1 MNTPMHSESIAPD
14 TSIGQA
20 HRGLASN
27 PGELRQE
34 IRNYTMN
41 FGPQHPA
48 AHGVLRLILEMDGET
63 IVRADPHVGL
73 LHRGTEKLAESK
85 PFNQSIG
92 YMDRLDY
99 VSMMCN
105 EHAYVRAI
113 ENLMGIE
120 VPERAQYIRTLFDE
134 ITRILNHLMWIGSNG
149 LDLGAMA
156 VMLYAFREREDLMDC
171 YEAVSGARMHAA
183 YYRPGGVYRDLP
195 DRMPKYRESPWR
207 KGAKLKRFNEAR
219 EGSLLDYLENFT
231 RQFPGR
237 VDEDETLLTDNRI
250 WKQRTVGIG
259 VVTPEQA
266 LAWGMTGAMLRG
278 SGIAWDLRKKQ
289 PYAKYDA
296 VDFDIPVGKEG
307 DCYDRYL
314 VRVAEMRQSNRI
326 IAQCVA
332 WLKAN
337 PGPVIVANYKVAPP
351 KREEMKGDMEALIH
365 HFKLFSEGYCVPAGE
380 TYAAVEAPKGE
391 FGCYLV
397 SDGANKPFRVH
408 LRAPGFAHLS
418 SMDEIVRG
426 HMLAD
431 VVAMIGTYDLVFGE
445 VDR

>member
-1 MNTPMHSESIAPD
+1 MA
-14 TSIGQA
+14 
-20 HRGLASN
+20 
-27 PGELRQE
+27 QE

-48 AHGVLRLILEMDGET
+48 AHGVLRLVLEMDGET

-113 ENLMGIE
+113 ENLLGIE
-120 VPERAQYIRTLFDE
+120 APERAQYIRTMFDE
-134 ITRILNHLMWIGSNG
+134 ITRILNHLMWVGSNA

-156 VMLYAFREREDLMDC
+156 VFLYAFREREELMDV
-171 YEAVSGARMHAA
+171 YEAVSGARMHAT

-195 DRMPKYRESPWR
+195 GHMSQYRESPWH
-207 KGAKLKRFNEAR
+207 KGKDLKRLNSWR
-219 EGSLLDYLENFT
+219 EGSMLDFLDAFT
-231 RQFPGR
+231 DDFPKK
-237 VDEDETLLTDNRI
+237 VDEYEELLTGNRI

-259 VVTPEQA
+259 VVSPEQA
-266 LAWGMTGAMLRG
+266 QAWGMTGAMLRG

-289 PYAKYDA
+289 PYAKYA
-296 VDFDIPVGKEG
+296 EMDFDIPVGVQG

-314 VRVAEMRQSNRI
+314 VRVEEMRQSNRI
-326 IAQCVA
+326 IKQCVK

-337 PGPVIVANYKVAPP
+337 PGPVMVENFKVAPP
-351 KREEMKGDMEALIH
+351 RREVMKEDMEAMIH
-365 HFKLFSEGYCVPAGE
+365 HFKLFTEGYGVPAGE

-397 SDGANKPFRVH
+397 SDGANKPFRAH

-418 SMDEIVRG
+418 SIDAIVRG
-426 HMLAD
+426 HLLAD

>member
-1 MNTPMHSESIAPD
+1 VE
-14 TSIGQA
+14 
-20 HRGLASN
+20 
-27 PGELRQE
+27 E
-34 IRNYTMN
+34 IRDYTMN

-48 AHGVLRLILEMDGET
+48 AHGVLRLVLEMDGET
-63 IVRADPHVGL
+63 IVRADPHIGL

-113 ENLMGIE
+113 ENLLGIE
-120 VPERAQYIRTLFDE
+120 APIRAQYIRTMFDE
-134 ITRILNHLMWIGSNG
+134 ITRILNHLMWVGSNA

-156 VMLYAFREREDLMDC
+156 VFLYAFREREELMDV
-171 YEAVSGARMHAA
+171 YEAVSGARMHAT

-195 DRMPKYRESPWR
+195 EQMPQYRESPWH
-207 KGAKLKRFNEAR
+207 KGGDLKRLNQWR
-219 EGSLLDYLENFT
+219 EGSMLDYLTEFT
-231 RQFPGR
+231 NDFPAR
-237 VDEDETLLTDNRI
+237 VDEYELLLTNNRI

-259 VVTPEQA
+259 VVSPEKAQ
-266 LAWGMTGAMLRG
+266 AWGMTGAMLRG
-278 SGIAWDLRKKQ
+278 SGIEWDLRKKQ
-289 PYAKYDA
+289 PYAAYDKM
-296 VDFDIPVGKEG
+296 DFDIPVGVNG

-314 VRVAEMRQSNRI
+314 VRVEEMRQSNRI
-326 IAQCVA
+326 IRQCVE

-337 PGPVIVANYKVAPP
+337 PGPVMVQNFKVAPP
-351 KREEMKGDMEALIH
+351 SRVEMKNDMEALIH
-365 HFKLFSEGYCVPAGE
+365 HFKLFTEGYGVPAGE

-391 FGCYLV
+391 FGCYLM

-418 SMDEIVRG
+418 SMDAFVRG

>member
-1 MNTPMHSESIAPD
+1 M
-14 TSIGQA
+14 
-20 HRGLASN
+20 
-27 PGELRQE
+27 QE
-34 IRNYTMN
+34 IKNYTIN

-48 AHGVLRLILEMDGET
+48 AHGVLRLVLEMDGET
-63 IVRADPHVGL
+63 IVRADPHIGL

-113 ENLMGIE
+113 EKLMGIE
-120 VPERAQYIRTLFDE
+120 APIRAQYIRTLFDE
-134 ITRILNHLMWIGSNG
+134 ITRILNHLMWIGSNA

-156 VMLYAFREREDLMDC
+156 VFLYAFREREELMDC
-171 YEAVSGARMHAA
+171 YEAVSGARMHAT

-195 DRMPKYRESPWR
+195 DKMPQYKESRWH
-207 KGAKLKRFNEAR
+207 KGADLNRRNAWR
-219 EGSLLDYLENFT
+219 EGSMLDFLDAFADD
-231 RQFPGR
+231 FPHR
-237 VDEDETLLTDNRI
+237 VDEYETLLTDNRI

-259 VVTPEQA
+259 VVSPEQA
-266 LAWGMTGAMLRG
+266 LAWGMTGPMLRG
-278 SGIAWDLRKKQ
+278 SGIEWDLRKKQ
-289 PYAKYDA
+289 PYAMYDHM
-296 VDFDIPVGKEG
+296 DFDIPVGVQG

-314 VRVAEMRQSNRI
+314 VRVEEMRQSNRI
-326 IAQCVA
+326 IKQCVA
-332 WLKAN
+332 WLRTN
-337 PGPVIVANYKVAPP
+337 PGPAMLENYKVAPP
-351 KREEMKGDMEALIH
+351 RREEMKESMEALIH
-365 HFKLFSEGYCVPAGE
+365 HFKLFTEGYCVPAGE
-380 TYAAVEAPKGE
+380 TYCAVEAPKGE

-418 SMDEIVRG
+418 SIDTIVSG

-431 VVAMIGTYDLVFGE
+431 VVAMIGTYDVVFGE
-445 VDR
+445 IDR

>member
-1 MNTPMHSESIAPD
+1 M
-14 TSIGQA
+14 
-20 HRGLASN
+20 
-27 PGELRQE
+27 QE
-34 IRNYTMN
+34 IKNYTIN

-48 AHGVLRLILEMDGET
+48 AHGVLRLVLELDGEV
-63 IVRADPHVGL
+63 IQRADPHVGL

-113 ENLMGIE
+113 EKLLDIE
-120 VPERAQYIRTLFDE
+120 APVRAQYIRTMFDE
-134 ITRILNHLMWIGSNG
+134 ITRILNHLMWIGSNA

-156 VMLYAFREREDLMDC
+156 VFLYAFREREELMDC
-171 YEAVSGARMHAA
+171 YEAVSGARMHAT

-195 DRMPKYRESPWR
+195 DRMPQYKESRWH
-207 KGAKLKRFNEAR
+207 KGSDLKRRNEWR
-219 EGSLLDYLENFT
+219 EGSMLDFLDAFT
-231 RQFPGR
+231 NDFPSK
-237 VDEDETLLTDNRI
+237 VDEYETLLTDNRI

-259 VVTPEQA
+259 VVPPEQA

-278 SGIAWDLRKKQ
+278 SGIEWDLRKKQ
-289 PYAKYDA
+289 PYAMYDKM
-296 VDFDIPVGKEG
+296 DFDIPVGVQG

-314 VRVAEMRQSNRI
+314 VRVEEMRQSNRI
-326 IAQCVA
+326 IAQCVE
-332 WLKAN
+332 WLKKN
-337 PGPVIVANYKVAPP
+337 PGEVIVRNFKVAPP
-351 KREEMKGDMEALIH
+351 SREEMKDDMEALIH
-365 HFKLFSEGYCVPAGE
+365 HFKLFSEGYSVPAGE

-391 FGCYLV
+391 FGCYLI
-397 SDGANKPFRVH
+397 SDGANKPFRVK

-418 SMDEIVRG
+418 SMDAIVRG
-426 HMLAD
+426 HMLPD